1 MLKIPKI
8 IHQIWIG
15 PKPTPQ
21 KMMNT
26 WKDKHP
32 DFEYIFWNES
42 EFTKRCMTFA
52 CQPQIDKIGEIVG
65 KVDMMRIEILY
76 KYGGIY
82 VDADSICIEPLD
94 QYFLCKRAFATF
106 ENENVRAGLVAT
118 GTMGFV
124 PNYPLCKDMI
134 EWFQSDDAA
143 NKMRSF
149 KAWYSVGPGC
159 LTRFLNT
166 GKYTD
171 FSVFP
176 SHCFL
181 PVHFTGLTYSGHKK
195 IYAYQEWGNTKQNY
209 DMIEHVVL
217 PSEFSEPSL
226 LVSVLITS
234 FNTPL
239 EYLKDC
245 LNSIKNQEGY
255 FGMEIV
261 WINDGSNEHLSTILV
276 DLLEEFQKST
286 RFCRVVYKKMET
298 NRGLTYCLHE
308 GVKMCSNELIFRM
321 DSDDIM
327 VATRIQK
334 QLEFMAARPDCM
346 ICGGNIR
353 MFRTPSTE
361 LSRFNTEY
369 FANVTHSGSTTSLLR
384 NATLRPLFTG
394 QTNHPEVITWPDFLK
409 NRPDWFANHPTL
421 CFKKSAVLAVGNYN
435 IERPDYPILED
446 YELELK
452 MIKRYGSLYNIPD
465 VLVYYR
471 LHNDQLTYKTNSHS
485 AESVLLRDSIIL
497 EISGYGNR
505 E

>member
-1 MLKIPKI
+1 MSRIPKM

-15 PKPTPQ
+15 PKPPPLT
-21 KMMNT
+21 MMNT

-42 EFTKRCMTFA
+42 EFIKRDMTFA
-52 CQPQIDKIGEIVG
+52 CQTQIDNISEIVG

-94 QYFLCKRAFATF
+94 SYFLCKTAFATY

-118 GTMGFV
+118 GTLGFV
-124 PNYPLCKDMI
+124 PNYPLCRDMI

-143 NKMRSF
+143 EKMVSF

-159 LTRFLNT
+159 LTRFLKT
-166 GKYTD
+166 GKYAD

-181 PVHFTGLTYSGHKK
+181 PVHFTGPKYSGHKK
-195 IYAYQEWGNTKQNY
+195 VYAYQEWGNTKENY
-209 DMIEHVVL
+209 DTIDQVVL
-217 PSEFSEPSL
+217 PSEFSEPSVW
-226 LVSVLITS
+226 VSVLITS
-234 FNTPL
+234 YNTPSL
-239 EYLKDC
+239 FLTDC
-245 LNSIKNQEGY
+245 LNSIKNQEGH

-261 WINDGSNEHLSTILV
+261 WINDGSDDYLSKILE
-276 DLLEEFQKST
+276 DLLAEFQRGT

-298 NRGLTYCLHE
+298 NRGTTVCSHE
-308 GVKMCSNELIFRM
+308 GVLMCSHELIFRM

-327 VATRIQK
+327 VPCRIQR
-334 QLEFMAARPDCM
+334 QLDFMTERPDCM

-353 MFRTPSTE
+353 MFQTPTTIVSENLQTH
-361 LSRFNTEY
+361 SNPPTDRFNT
-369 FANVTHSGSTTSLLR
+369 FV
-384 NATLRPLFTG
+384 G

-409 NRPDWFANHPTL
+409 HRPAWFANHPTL

-435 IERPDYPILED
+435 MDRANYPIMED

-452 MIKRYGSLYNIPD
+452 MIKRYGQLYNIPD
-465 VLVYYR
+465 VLVNYR
-471 LHNDQLTYKTNSHS
+471 LHNDQLTYRTDSYS
-485 AESVLLRDSIIL
+485 DESIRLRDMIIESV
-497 EISGYGNR
+497 
-505 E
+505 